1 MISFRRLLP
10 IICIIVSAMVLGA
23 CSNKKNTAQSRW
35 WQAFTAKYNTYY
47 NGQVAYIDAS
57 LEKENGN
64 KDNFTEMLPLYTVG
78 NKTSREIGKSNYE
91 TAIEKCQKTIK
102 LHSITARPE
111 WTKSRKKTE
120 RDIEWLN
127 RKEYNPFLWRA
138 WMLMGRS
145 QFYKGDF
152 DEAASTFTYM
162 CRLYKTQP
170 AIYGKARAWL
180 AKCYIEH
187 DWIYDAEDIIRNM
200 QRDSIDWRAQKE
212 WDYTY
217 ADYYLHIGDM
227 ENAAKYLRKVI
238 KHEMRSKQCA
248 REYYLLGQVEA
259 ALGHKDL
266 AYKAFRKVISQN
278 PPYEVQFNARIAMSE
293 VLANDGQARKMISR
307 LKRMASDD
315 NNKDYLDQVY
325 YAIGNIYLTQKDTL
339 HAIYAY
345 EAGNEKATRSG
356 IEKGVLLLHLGDLY
370 WAKEKYGDA
379 RRCYGEAIGLL
390 DKERDDYQQLSDRS
404 KVLDELVPFTD
415 AVELQDSLQLLAKMS
430 EKDRNA
436 AIDRVITALKKKEK
450 EERDK
455 AAEENVA
462 ATQARNNTGS
472 TRKTSTPNS
481 QRQAGSKAA
490 WYFYN
495 PTAVQQGKQAFQ
507 RTWGKRDNVD
517 NWQRANKSVVGTMN
531 NDLAQEE
538 LLTDAQRDSIAAID
552 EKAEKEKARLDT
564 AANDPHKREYY
575 LAQIPFTA
583 EQLEESNA
591 QIEDGLFHSGVIFK
605 DKLDNL
611 PLSEKA
617 LLRLLKDFPETET
630 KDEVYYH
637 LFLLYSRL
645 GNHTKAK
652 SYIAKLQSE
661 CKDSKWTTLLTDPYF
676 AENARIGTHL
686 EDSLYAATYDAF
698 QHDRFAE
705 VKANTEISDK
715 RFSMGENR
723 DKFLFISG
731 LSLLNEGDADG
742 CIARLDT
749 LVKAFPQ
756 SKVSEMA
763 GMIIN
768 GVHQGRTLQGGN
780 FSMNDVWNRRT
791 AVMADK
797 DTTNA
802 KGFSDERNTEFT
814 FLFVYNPDSLNEN
827 RLLFQLARFNFSNFV
842 VRNFNIE
849 IADAAGLHHM
859 LVTGFR
865 SFDEARQYAR
875 VLYKNEAVIDAA
887 RNSRAIVISNENLP
901 MLGTQY
907 SYNDYDDFYN
917 EHFLSVKVD
926 NPYMLYEPDYDE
938 NAKEELRR
946 AQDVTPIL
954 PSETVAPNG
963 VAPASGNADKDDD
976 ADNSNSF
983 GMDMPQNEVL
993 TPITEEIAVP
1003 AEETPVTSPTEEIT
1017 VPNEEMPVRNPLEDN
1032 VTTPVEEVPVQNPL
1046 EETITVPVE
1055 DTSVSTPT
1063 EEAITLPVEQN
1074 QTQQEETIAVPVE
1087 DTPVSSATTEEVI
1100 IPVEEKKADEPQN
1113 EDIIIPAEEKKTD
1126 DTQSEDIILTPIE
1139 ETSVSSTTEDIILIE
1154 DEKKSEDTPTEDI
1167 ILTPVEETSVSST
1180 STEEVILVEEEKK
1193 TEEPQQEEQ
1202 IILDDSKK
1210 EDSKLLEDEYYEL
1223 EGF

>member
-1 MISFRRLLP
+1 MKRSCHILPLL
-10 IICIIVSAMVLGA
+10 IAIGVAIAITS

-47 NGQVAYIDAS
+47 NGTLAYIDGS

-64 KDNFTEMLPLYTVG
+64 RDNYTELLPLYTVG
-78 NKTSREIGKSNYE
+78 NKASRELGKSNYE

-111 WTKSRKKTE
+111 WKKSRKKTA

-180 AKCYIEH
+180 AKCYIEQ
-187 DWIYDAEDIIRNM
+187 DWIYDAEDVIRNM

-227 ENAAKYLRKVI
+227 ENAAKYLRKVV
-238 KHEMRSKQCA
+238 KHEMRSKQRA

-259 ALGHKDL
+259 ALGRKDE
-266 AYKAFRKVISQN
+266 AYKAFKKVIRQN
-278 PPYEVQFNARIAMSE
+278 PPYEVEFNARIAMTE
-293 VLANDGQARKMISR
+293 VLADGSQARKMISR
-307 LKRMASDD
+307 LKRMASDE
-315 NNKDYLDQVY
+315 NNKEYLDQVY
-325 YAIGNIYLTQKDTL
+325 YAIGNIYLTLKDTTQ
-339 HAIYAY
+339 AIYAY
-345 EAGNEKATRSG
+345 EAGNTKATRSG

-379 RRCYGEAIGLL
+379 GRCYGEAIGLL
-390 DKERDDYQQLSDRS
+390 DKDRDDYEQLSERS
-404 KVLDELVPFTD
+404 KILDELTPYTN

-450 EERDK
+450 EERDRE
-455 AAEENVA
+455 AEENVA
-462 ATQARNNTGS
+462 AVQEKYDTG
-472 TRKTSTPNS
+472 
-481 QRQAGSKAA
+481 QRQNNNFTQQNNRAGGRREAS

-495 PTAVQQGKQAFQ
+495 PTTVQQGKQAFA

-517 NWQRANKSVVGTMN
+517 NWQRANKSNVG
-531 NDLAQEE
+531 DFASEDAQEQE
-538 LLTDAQRDSIAAID
+538 YTEEQRDSIAAVE

-575 LAQIPFTA
+575 LAQIPFTKK
-583 EQLEESNA
+583 QLEESNA
-591 QIEDGLFHSGVIFK
+591 QIEDGLFHSGIIFK

-611 PLSEKA
+611 NLSEKSFMR
-617 LLRLLKDFPETET
+617 LLRDFPETQT

-637 LFLLYSRL
+637 MFLLYSRKGDNL
-645 GNHTKAK
+645 KAQTYLNK
-652 SYIAKLQSE
+652 MKNE
-661 CKDSKWTTLLTDPYF
+661 CADSKWTTILTDPYF
-676 AENARIGTHL
+676 EDNAKYGTHL
-686 EDSLYAATYDAF
+686 EDSLYAATYEAF
-698 QHDRFAE
+698 KNDRFEE
-705 VKANTEISDK
+705 VRKNTSVSDK
-715 RFSMGENR
+715 RFPLGDNR

-731 LSLLNEGDADG
+731 LSQLNEGDANG
-742 CIARLDT
+742 CLARLDT
-749 LVKAFPQ
+749 LVKAYPQ
-756 SKVSEMA
+756 SKVSELA

-768 GVHQGRTLQGGN
+768 GVRQGRTLVGGN
-780 FSMNDVWNRRT
+780 FSMEDVWNRRT
-791 AVMADK
+791 AVMSDK

-814 FLFVYNPDSLNEN
+814 FLFVYNPDSISEN
-827 RLLFQLARFNFSNFV
+827 KLLFQLARFNFTNFV

-859 LVTGFR
+859 MVTGFR

-875 VLYKNEAVIDAA
+875 VLYKNDGMMNAA
-887 RNSRAIVISNENLP
+887 KGSRSVVISNENLP

-907 SYNDYDDFYN
+907 SYNDYDAFYT
-917 EHFLSVKVD
+917 EHFQPLKAD

-938 NAKEELRR
+938 KEIEKDLNRR
-946 AQDVTPIL
+946 NVNVTPAL

-963 VAPASGNADKDDD
+963 AAPVSGSED
-976 ADNSNSF
+976 AEGEDGTNNSF
-983 GMDMPQNEVL
+983 GLDMPQDDVII
-993 TPITEEIAVP
+993 PQTEEPISVP
-1003 AEETPVTSPTEEIT
+1003 MEETPVQAQPDTDIV
-1017 VPNEEMPVRNPLEDN
+1017 VPNEEVPAQPQQE
-1032 VTTPVEEVPVQNPL
+1032 EEV
-1046 EETITVPVE
+1046 I
-1055 DTSVSTPT
+1055 SVPT
-1063 EEAITLPVEQN
+1063 EEETPA
-1074 QTQQEETIAVPVE
+1074 QTQQEEEVISVPTE
-1087 DTPVSSATTEEVI
+1087 EETPVQPQQEEEVI
-1100 IPVEEKKADEPQN
+1100 SVPTEEETPVQPQQQEEEVISVPTEEENTAQPQTEDSFILEDN
-1113 EDIIIPAEEKKTD
+1113 TSENNNNTQTEDIIILEEDKNTD
-1126 DTQSEDIILTPIE
+1126 
-1139 ETSVSSTTEDIILIE
+1139 
-1154 DEKKSEDTPTEDI
+1154 
-1167 ILTPVEETSVSST
+1167 
-1180 STEEVILVEEEKK
+1180 
-1193 TEEPQQEEQ
+1193 EPQQEEN
-1202 IILDDSKK
+1202 IILDDSTK

-1223 EGF
+1223 DGF

>member
-1 MISFRRLLP
+1 MKRSCHILPLL
-10 IICIIVSAMVLGA
+10 IAIGVAIAITS
-23 CSNKKNTAQSRW
+23 CSNKKNTAQTRW

-47 NGQVAYIDAS
+47 NGTLAYIDAS

-64 KDNFTEMLPLYTVG
+64 RDNYTELLPLYTVG
-78 NKTSREIGKSNYE
+78 NKASRELGKSNYE

-111 WTKSRKKTE
+111 WKKSRKKTA

-180 AKCYIEH
+180 AKCYIEQ
-187 DWIYDAEDIIRNM
+187 DWIYDAEDVIRNM

-227 ENAAKYLRKVI
+227 ENAAKYLRKVV
-238 KHEMRSKQCA
+238 KHEMRSKQRA

-259 ALGHKDL
+259 ALGHKDE
-266 AYKAFRKVISQN
+266 AYKAFKKVIRQN
-278 PPYEVQFNARIAMSE
+278 PPYEVEFNARIAMTE
-293 VLANDGQARKMISR
+293 VLADGSQARKMISR
-307 LKRMASDD
+307 LKRMASDE

-325 YAIGNIYLTQKDTL
+325 YAIGNIYLTLKDTTQ
-339 HAIYAY
+339 AIYAY
-345 EAGNEKATRSG
+345 EAGNKKATRSG

-379 RRCYGEAIGLL
+379 GRCYGEAIGLL
-390 DKERDDYQQLSDRS
+390 DKDRNDYEQLSERS
-404 KVLDELVPFTD
+404 KILDELTPYTN

-450 EERDK
+450 EERDRE
-455 AAEENVA
+455 AEENVA
-462 ATQARNNTGS
+462 AVQEKYDTG
-472 TRKTSTPNS
+472 
-481 QRQAGSKAA
+481 QRQNNNFTQQNNRAGGRREAS

-495 PTAVQQGKQAFQ
+495 PTTVQQGKQAFA

-517 NWQRANKSVVGTMN
+517 NWQRANKSNVG
-531 NDLAQEE
+531 DFASEDAQEQE
-538 LLTDAQRDSIAAID
+538 YTEEQRDSIAAVE

-575 LAQIPFTA
+575 LAQIPFTK

-591 QIEDGLFHSGVIFK
+591 QIEDGLFHSGIIFK

-611 PLSEKA
+611 NLSEKSFMR
-617 LLRLLKDFPETET
+617 LLRDFPETQT

-637 LFLLYSRL
+637 MFLLYSRKGDNL
-645 GNHTKAK
+645 KAHTYLNKMK
-652 SYIAKLQSE
+652 NE
-661 CKDSKWTTLLTDPYF
+661 CADSKWTTILTDPYF
-676 AENARIGTHL
+676 EDNAKYGTHL
-686 EDSLYAATYDAF
+686 EDSLYAATYEAF
-698 QHDRFAE
+698 KNDRFEE
-705 VKANTEISDK
+705 VRKNTSVSDK
-715 RFSMGENR
+715 RFPLGDNR

-731 LSLLNEGDADG
+731 LSQLNEGDADG
-742 CIARLDT
+742 CLARLDT
-749 LVKAFPQ
+749 LVKAYPQ
-756 SKVSEMA
+756 SKVSELA

-768 GVHQGRTLQGGN
+768 GVRQGRTLVGGN
-780 FSMNDVWNRRT
+780 FSMEDVWNRRT
-791 AVMADK
+791 AVMSDK

-814 FLFVYNPDSLNEN
+814 FMFVYNPDSISEN
-827 RLLFQLARFNFSNFV
+827 KLLFQLARFNFTNFV

-859 LVTGFR
+859 MVTGFR

-875 VLYKNEAVIDAA
+875 VLYKNDGMMNAA
-887 RNSRAIVISNENLP
+887 KGSRSVVISNENLP

-907 SYNDYDDFYN
+907 SYNDYDAFYT
-917 EHFLSVKVD
+917 EHFQPLKAD

-938 NAKEELRR
+938 KEIEKDLNRR
-946 AQDVTPIL
+946 NVNVTPAL

-963 VAPASGNADKDDD
+963 AAPVSGSENADDEDDT
-976 ADNSNSF
+976 NTSF
-983 GMDMPQNEVL
+983 GLDMPQNDILIPQAEDS
-993 TPITEEIAVP
+993 IAVP
-1003 AEETPVTSPTEEIT
+1003 TEETPVQAQPETDIA
-1017 VPNEEMPVRNPLEDN
+1017 VPNEEVPAQPQQE
-1032 VTTPVEEVPVQNPL
+1032 EEV
-1046 EETITVPVE
+1046 I
-1055 DTSVSTPT
+1055 SVPT
-1063 EEAITLPVEQN
+1063 EEETPA
-1074 QTQQEETIAVPVE
+1074 QTQQEEEVISVP
-1087 DTPVSSATTEEVI
+1087 TEE
-1100 IPVEEKKADEPQN
+1100 ENTAQPQT
-1113 EDIIIPAEEKKTD
+1113 EDSFILEDNTSENNNN
-1126 DTQSEDIILTPIE
+1126 TQ
-1139 ETSVSSTTEDIILIE
+1139 TEDIILLEE
-1154 DEKKSEDTPTEDI
+1154 DKNTD
-1167 ILTPVEETSVSST
+1167 
-1180 STEEVILVEEEKK
+1180 
-1193 TEEPQQEEQ
+1193 EPQQEEN
-1202 IILDDSKK
+1202 IILDDSTK

-1223 EGF
+1223 DGF

>member
-1 MISFRRLLP
+1 MKRSCHILPLL
-10 IICIIVSAMVLGA
+10 IAIGVAIAITS
-23 CSNKKNTAQSRW
+23 CSNKKNTAQTRW

-47 NGQVAYIDAS
+47 NGTLAYIDAS

-64 KDNFTEMLPLYTVG
+64 RDNYTELLPLYTVG
-78 NKTSREIGKSNYE
+78 NKASRELGKSNYE

-111 WTKSRKKTE
+111 WKKSRKKTA

-180 AKCYIEH
+180 AKCYIEQ
-187 DWIYDAEDIIRNM
+187 DWIYDAEDVIRNM

-227 ENAAKYLRKVI
+227 ENAAKYLRKVV
-238 KHEMRSKQCA
+238 KHEMRSKQRA

-259 ALGHKDL
+259 ALGHKDE
-266 AYKAFRKVISQN
+266 AYKAFKKVIRQN
-278 PPYEVQFNARIAMSE
+278 PPYEVEFNARIAMTE
-293 VLANDGQARKMISR
+293 VLADGSQARKMISR
-307 LKRMASDD
+307 LKRMASDE

-325 YAIGNIYLTQKDTL
+325 YAIGNIYLTLKDTTQ
-339 HAIYAY
+339 AIYAY
-345 EAGNEKATRSG
+345 EAGNKKATRSG

-379 RRCYGEAIGLL
+379 GRCYGEAIGLL
-390 DKERDDYQQLSDRS
+390 DKDRNDYEQLSERS
-404 KVLDELVPFTD
+404 KILDELTPYTN

-450 EERDK
+450 EERDRE
-455 AAEENVA
+455 AEENVA
-462 ATQARNNTGS
+462 AVQEKYDTG
-472 TRKTSTPNS
+472 
-481 QRQAGSKAA
+481 QRQNNNFTQQNNRAGGRREAS

-495 PTAVQQGKQAFQ
+495 PTTVQQGKQAFA

-517 NWQRANKSVVGTMN
+517 NWQRANKSNVG
-531 NDLAQEE
+531 DFASEDAQEQE
-538 LLTDAQRDSIAAID
+538 YTEEQRDSIAAVE

-575 LAQIPFTA
+575 LAQIPFTK

-591 QIEDGLFHSGVIFK
+591 QIEDGLFHSGIIFK

-611 PLSEKA
+611 NLSEKSFMR
-617 LLRLLKDFPETET
+617 LLRDFPETQT

-637 LFLLYSRL
+637 MFLLYSRKGDNL
-645 GNHTKAK
+645 KAHTYLNKMK
-652 SYIAKLQSE
+652 NE
-661 CKDSKWTTLLTDPYF
+661 CADSKWTTILTDPYF
-676 AENARIGTHL
+676 EDNAKYGTHL
-686 EDSLYAATYDAF
+686 EDSLYAATYEAF
-698 QHDRFAE
+698 KNDRFEE
-705 VKANTEISDK
+705 VRKNTSVSDK
-715 RFSMGENR
+715 RFPLGDNR

-731 LSLLNEGDADG
+731 LSQLNEGDADG
-742 CIARLDT
+742 CLARLDT
-749 LVKAFPQ
+749 LVKAYPQ
-756 SKVSEMA
+756 SKVSELA

-768 GVHQGRTLQGGN
+768 GVRQGRTLVGGN
-780 FSMNDVWNRRT
+780 FSMEDVWNRRT
-791 AVMADK
+791 AVMSDK

-814 FLFVYNPDSLNEN
+814 FMFVYNPDSISEN
-827 RLLFQLARFNFSNFV
+827 KLLFQLARFNFTNFV

-859 LVTGFR
+859 MVTGFR

-875 VLYKNEAVIDAA
+875 VLYKNDGMMNAA
-887 RNSRAIVISNENLP
+887 KGSRSVVISNENLP

-907 SYNDYDDFYN
+907 SYNDYDAFYT
-917 EHFLSVKVD
+917 EHFQPLKAD

-938 NAKEELRR
+938 KEIEKDLNRR
-946 AQDVTPIL
+946 NVNVTPAL

-963 VAPASGNADKDDD
+963 AAPVSGSENADDEDDT
-976 ADNSNSF
+976 NTSF
-983 GMDMPQNEVL
+983 GLDMPQNDILIPQAEDS
-993 TPITEEIAVP
+993 IAVP
-1003 AEETPVTSPTEEIT
+1003 TEETPVQAQPETDIA
-1017 VPNEEMPVRNPLEDN
+1017 VPNEEVPAQPQQE
-1032 VTTPVEEVPVQNPL
+1032 EEV
-1046 EETITVPVE
+1046 I
-1055 DTSVSTPT
+1055 SVPT
-1063 EEAITLPVEQN
+1063 EEETPA
-1074 QTQQEETIAVPVE
+1074 QTQQEEEVISVPTE
-1087 DTPVSSATTEEVI
+1087 EETPAQTQQEEEVI
-1100 IPVEEKKADEPQN
+1100 SVPTEEENTAQPQT
-1113 EDIIIPAEEKKTD
+1113 EDSFILEDNTSENNNN
-1126 DTQSEDIILTPIE
+1126 TQ
-1139 ETSVSSTTEDIILIE
+1139 TEDIILLEE
-1154 DEKKSEDTPTEDI
+1154 DKNTD
-1167 ILTPVEETSVSST
+1167 
-1180 STEEVILVEEEKK
+1180 
-1193 TEEPQQEEQ
+1193 EPQQEEN
-1202 IILDDSKK
+1202 IILDDSTK

-1223 EGF
+1223 DGF

>member
-1 MISFRRLLP
+1 MKRSCHILPLL
-10 IICIIVSAMVLGA
+10 IAIGVAIAITS
-23 CSNKKNTAQSRW
+23 CSNKKNTAQTRW

-47 NGQVAYIDAS
+47 NGTLAYIDAS

-64 KDNFTEMLPLYTVG
+64 RDNYTELLPLYTVG
-78 NKTSREIGKSNYE
+78 NKASRELGKSNYE

-111 WTKSRKKTE
+111 WKKSRKKTA

-180 AKCYIEH
+180 AKCYIEQ
-187 DWIYDAEDIIRNM
+187 DWIYDAEDVIRNM

-227 ENAAKYLRKVI
+227 ENAAKYLRKVV
-238 KHEMRSKQCA
+238 KHEMRSKQRA

-259 ALGHKDL
+259 ALGRKDE
-266 AYKAFRKVISQN
+266 AYKAFKKVIRQN
-278 PPYEVQFNARIAMSE
+278 PPYEVEFNARIAMTE
-293 VLANDGQARKMISR
+293 VLADGSQARKMISR
-307 LKRMASDD
+307 LKRMASDE
-315 NNKDYLDQVY
+315 NNKEYLDQVY
-325 YAIGNIYLTQKDTL
+325 YAIGNIYLTLKDTTQ
-339 HAIYAY
+339 AIYAY
-345 EAGNEKATRSG
+345 EAGNKKATRSG

-379 RRCYGEAIGLL
+379 GRCYGEAIGLL
-390 DKERDDYQQLSDRS
+390 DKDRDDYEQLSERS
-404 KVLDELVPFTD
+404 KILDELTPYTN

-450 EERDK
+450 EERDRE
-455 AAEENVA
+455 AEENVA
-462 ATQARNNTGS
+462 AVQEKYDTG
-472 TRKTSTPNS
+472 
-481 QRQAGSKAA
+481 QRQNNNFTQQNNRAGGRREAS

-495 PTAVQQGKQAFQ
+495 PTTVQQGKQAFA

-517 NWQRANKSVVGTMN
+517 NWQRANKSNVG
-531 NDLAQEE
+531 DFASEDAQEQE
-538 LLTDAQRDSIAAID
+538 YTEEQRDSIAAVE

-575 LAQIPFTA
+575 LAQIPFTK

-591 QIEDGLFHSGVIFK
+591 QIEDGLVHSGIIFK

-611 PLSEKA
+611 NLSEKSFMR
-617 LLRLLKDFPETET
+617 LLRDFPETQT

-637 LFLLYSRL
+637 MFLLYSRKGDNL
-645 GNHTKAK
+645 KAQTYLNK
-652 SYIAKLQSE
+652 MKNE
-661 CKDSKWTTLLTDPYF
+661 CADSKWTTILTDPYF
-676 AENARIGTHL
+676 EDNAKYGTHL
-686 EDSLYAATYDAF
+686 EDSLYAATYEAF
-698 QHDRFAE
+698 KNDRFEE
-705 VKANTEISDK
+705 VKNNTAISDK
-715 RFSMGENR
+715 RFPMGDNR

-731 LSLLNEGDADG
+731 LSQLNEGDANG
-742 CIARLDT
+742 CLARLDT
-749 LVKAFPQ
+749 LVKAYPQ
-756 SKVSEMA
+756 SKVSELA

-768 GVHQGRTLQGGN
+768 GVRQGRTLVGGN
-780 FSMNDVWNRRT
+780 FSMEDVWNRRT
-791 AVMADK
+791 AVMSDK

-814 FLFVYNPDSLNEN
+814 FMFVYNPDSISEN
-827 RLLFQLARFNFSNFV
+827 KLLFQLARFNFTNFV

-859 LVTGFR
+859 MVTGFR

-875 VLYKNEAVIDAA
+875 VLYKNDGMMNAA
-887 RNSRAIVISNENLP
+887 KGSRSVVISNENLP

-907 SYNDYDDFYN
+907 SYNEYDDFYT
-917 EHFLSVKVD
+917 EHFQPLKAD

-938 NAKEELRR
+938 KEIEKDLNRR
-946 AQDVTPIL
+946 NVNVNPAL

-963 VAPASGNADKDDD
+963 AAPVSGSDD
-976 ADNSNSF
+976 AEDEEENENNTSF
-983 GMDMPQNEVL
+983 GLDIPQNDIL
-993 TPITEEIAVP
+993 DPQT
-1003 AEETPVTSPTEEIT
+1003 
-1017 VPNEEMPVRNPLEDN
+1017 
-1032 VTTPVEEVPVQNPL
+1032 
-1046 EETITVPVE
+1046 EETITVPTEENPAQPQQEE
-1055 DTSVSTPT
+1055 DAITVPT
-1063 EEAITLPVEQN
+1063 EET
-1074 QTQQEETIAVPVE
+1074 ETP
-1087 DTPVSSATTEEVI
+1087 
-1100 IPVEEKKADEPQN
+1100 
-1113 EDIIIPAEEKKTD
+1113 
-1126 DTQSEDIILTPIE
+1126 TQSEDT
-1139 ETSVSSTTEDIILIE
+1139 ETVL
-1154 DEKKSEDTPTEDI
+1154 DTPTA
-1167 ILTPVEETSVSST
+1167 PA
-1180 STEEVILVEEEKK
+1180 TEQ
-1193 TEEPQQEEQ
+1193 PQQEEDAITIPTEETETPTQ
-1202 IILDDSKK
+1202 TEDTDTVLDIPTDPATEQPQQEEDTITIPTEETETPAQTEDTDVILDIPTTPAIEQSQSEDNFILEDNTSENNNTLEEEIIVVEEDKKQEKPQQEEDIILDDSQK

-1223 EGF
+1223 DGF

>member
-1 MISFRRLLP
+1 MKRSCHILPLL
-10 IICIIVSAMVLGA
+10 IAIGVAIAITS
-23 CSNKKNTAQSRW
+23 CSNKKNTAQTRW

-47 NGQVAYIDAS
+47 NGTLAYIDAS

-64 KDNFTEMLPLYTVG
+64 RDNYTELLPLYTVG
-78 NKTSREIGKSNYE
+78 NKASRELGKSNYE

-111 WTKSRKKTE
+111 WKKSRKKTA

-180 AKCYIEH
+180 AKCYIEQ
-187 DWIYDAEDIIRNM
+187 DWIYDAEDVIRNM

-227 ENAAKYLRKVI
+227 ENAAKYLRKVV
-238 KHEMRSKQCA
+238 KHEMRSKQRA

-259 ALGHKDL
+259 ALGHKDE
-266 AYKAFRKVISQN
+266 AYKAFKKVIRQN
-278 PPYEVQFNARIAMSE
+278 PPYEVEFNARIAMTE
-293 VLANDGQARKMISR
+293 VLADGSQARKMISR
-307 LKRMASDD
+307 LKRMASDE

-325 YAIGNIYLTQKDTL
+325 YAIGNIYLTLKDTTQ
-339 HAIYAY
+339 AIYAY
-345 EAGNEKATRSG
+345 EAGNKKATRSG

-379 RRCYGEAIGLL
+379 GRCYGEAIGLL
-390 DKERDDYQQLSDRS
+390 DKDRNDYEQLSERS
-404 KVLDELVPFTD
+404 KILDELTPYTN

-450 EERDK
+450 EERDRE
-455 AAEENVA
+455 AEENVA
-462 ATQARNNTGS
+462 AVQEKYDTG
-472 TRKTSTPNS
+472 
-481 QRQAGSKAA
+481 QRQNNNFTQQNNRAGGRREAS

-495 PTAVQQGKQAFQ
+495 PTTVQQGKQAFA

-517 NWQRANKSVVGTMN
+517 NWQRANKSNVG
-531 NDLAQEE
+531 DFASEDAQEQE
-538 LLTDAQRDSIAAID
+538 YTEEQRDSIAAVE

-575 LAQIPFTA
+575 LAQIPFTK

-591 QIEDGLFHSGVIFK
+591 QIEDGLFHSGIIFK

-611 PLSEKA
+611 NLSEKSFMR
-617 LLRLLKDFPETET
+617 LLRDFPETQT

-637 LFLLYSRL
+637 MFLLYSRKGDNL
-645 GNHTKAK
+645 KAHTYLNKMK
-652 SYIAKLQSE
+652 NE
-661 CKDSKWTTLLTDPYF
+661 CADSKWTTILTDPYF
-676 AENARIGTHL
+676 EDNAKYGTHL
-686 EDSLYAATYDAF
+686 EDSLYAATYEAF
-698 QHDRFAE
+698 KNDRFEE
-705 VKANTEISDK
+705 VRKNTSVSDK
-715 RFSMGENR
+715 RFPLGDNR

-731 LSLLNEGDADG
+731 LSQLNEGDADG
-742 CIARLDT
+742 CLARLDT
-749 LVKAFPQ
+749 LVKAYPQ
-756 SKVSEMA
+756 SKVSELA

-768 GVHQGRTLQGGN
+768 GVRQGRTLVGGN
-780 FSMNDVWNRRT
+780 FSMEDVWNRRT
-791 AVMADK
+791 AVMSDK

-814 FLFVYNPDSLNEN
+814 FMFVYNPDSISEN
-827 RLLFQLARFNFSNFV
+827 KLLFQLARFNFTNFV

-859 LVTGFR
+859 MVTGFR

-875 VLYKNEAVIDAA
+875 VLYKNDGMMNAA
-887 RNSRAIVISNENLP
+887 KGSRSVVISNENLP

-907 SYNDYDDFYN
+907 SYNDYDAFYT
-917 EHFLSVKVD
+917 EHFQPLKAD

-938 NAKEELRR
+938 KEIEKDLNRR
-946 AQDVTPIL
+946 NVNVTPAL

-963 VAPASGNADKDDD
+963 AAPVSGSENADDEDDT
-976 ADNSNSF
+976 NTSF
-983 GMDMPQNEVL
+983 GLDMPQNDILIPQAEDS
-993 TPITEEIAVP
+993 IAVP
-1003 AEETPVTSPTEEIT
+1003 TEETPVQAQPETDIA
-1017 VPNEEMPVRNPLEDN
+1017 VPNEEVPAQPQQE
-1032 VTTPVEEVPVQNPL
+1032 EEV
-1046 EETITVPVE
+1046 I
-1055 DTSVSTPT
+1055 SVPT
-1063 EEAITLPVEQN
+1063 EEETPA
-1074 QTQQEETIAVPVE
+1074 QTQQEEEVISVPTE
-1087 DTPVSSATTEEVI
+1087 EETPAQTQQEEEVI
-1100 IPVEEKKADEPQN
+1100 SVPTE
-1113 EDIIIPAEEKKTD
+1113 
-1126 DTQSEDIILTPIE
+1126 E
-1139 ETSVSSTTEDIILIE
+1139 ETPAQTQQEEEVISVPTEEENTAQPQTEDSFILEDNTSENNNNTQTEDIILLEE
-1154 DEKKSEDTPTEDI
+1154 DKNTD
-1167 ILTPVEETSVSST
+1167 
-1180 STEEVILVEEEKK
+1180 
-1193 TEEPQQEEQ
+1193 EPQQEEN
-1202 IILDDSKK
+1202 IILDDSTK

-1223 EGF
+1223 DGF

>member
-1 MISFRRLLP
+1 MKRSCHILPLL
-10 IICIIVSAMVLGA
+10 IAIGVAIAITS
-23 CSNKKNTAQSRW
+23 CSNKKNTAQTRW

-47 NGQVAYIDAS
+47 NGTLAYIDAS

-64 KDNFTEMLPLYTVG
+64 RDNYTELLPLYTVG
-78 NKTSREIGKSNYE
+78 NKASRELGKSNYE

-111 WTKSRKKTE
+111 WKKSRKKTA

-180 AKCYIEH
+180 AKCYIEQ
-187 DWIYDAEDIIRNM
+187 DWIYDAEDVIRNM
-200 QRDSIDWRAQKE
+200 KRDSIDWRAQKE

-227 ENAAKYLRKVI
+227 ENAAKYLRKVV
-238 KHEMRSKQCA
+238 KHEMRSKQRA

-259 ALGHKDL
+259 ALGRKDE
-266 AYKAFRKVISQN
+266 AYKAFKKVIRQN
-278 PPYEVQFNARIAMSE
+278 PPYEVEFNARIAMTE
-293 VLANDGQARKMISR
+293 VLADGSQARKMISR
-307 LKRMASDD
+307 LKRMASDE
-315 NNKDYLDQVY
+315 NNKEYLDQVY
-325 YAIGNIYLTQKDTL
+325 YAIGNIYLTLKDTTQ
-339 HAIYAY
+339 AIYAY
-345 EAGNEKATRSG
+345 EAGNKKATRSG

-379 RRCYGEAIGLL
+379 GRCYGEAIGLL
-390 DKERDDYQQLSDRS
+390 DKDRDDYEQLSERS
-404 KVLDELVPFTD
+404 KILDELTPYTN

-450 EERDK
+450 EERDRE
-455 AAEENVA
+455 AEENVA
-462 ATQARNNTGS
+462 AVQEKYDTG
-472 TRKTSTPNS
+472 
-481 QRQAGSKAA
+481 QRQNNNFTQQNNRAGGRREAS

-495 PTAVQQGKQAFQ
+495 PTTVQQGKQAFA

-517 NWQRANKSVVGTMN
+517 NWQRVNKSNVSDFDN
-531 NDLAQEE
+531 EE
-538 LLTDAQRDSIAAID
+538 YKEAELTEEQRDSIAAVE

-575 LAQIPFTA
+575 LAQIPFTK

-591 QIEDGLFHSGVIFK
+591 QIEDGLFHSGIIFK

-611 PLSEKA
+611 NLSEKSFMR
-617 LLRLLKDFPETET
+617 LLRDFPETQT

-637 LFLLYSRL
+637 MFLLYSRKGDNL
-645 GNHTKAK
+645 KAQTYLNK
-652 SYIAKLQSE
+652 MKNE
-661 CKDSKWTTLLTDPYF
+661 CADSKWTTILTDPYF
-676 AENARIGTHL
+676 EDNAKYGTHL

-698 QHDRFAE
+698 KNDRFEE
-705 VKANTEISDK
+705 VRKNTSVSDK
-715 RFSMGENR
+715 RFPLGDNR

-731 LSLLNEGDADG
+731 LSQLNEGDADG
-742 CIARLDT
+742 CLARLDT
-749 LVKAFPQ
+749 LVKAYPQ
-756 SKVSEMA
+756 SKVSELA

-768 GVHQGRTLQGGN
+768 GVRQGRTLMGGN
-780 FSMNDVWNRRT
+780 FSMEDVWNRRT
-791 AVMADK
+791 AVMSDK

-814 FLFVYNPDSLNEN
+814 FMFVYNPDSISEN
-827 RLLFQLARFNFSNFV
+827 KLLFQLARFNFTNFV

-859 LVTGFR
+859 MVTGFR

-875 VLYKNEAVIDAA
+875 VLYKNDGMMNAA
-887 RNSRAIVISNENLP
+887 KGSRSVVISNENLP

-907 SYNDYDDFYN
+907 SYNDYDAFYT
-917 EHFLSVKVD
+917 EHFQPLKAD

-938 NAKEELRR
+938 KEIEKDLNRR
-946 AQDVTPIL
+946 NVNVNPAL

-963 VAPASGNADKDDD
+963 AAPVSGSENADDEDDT
-976 ADNSNSF
+976 NTSF
-983 GMDMPQNEVL
+983 GLDMPQNDV
-993 TPITEEIAVP
+993 TIPQNDIITISEDS
-1003 AEETPVTSPTEEIT
+1003 TST
-1017 VPNEEMPVRNPLEDN
+1017 VPSEIPDAVLDLPA
-1032 VTTPVEEVPVQNPL
+1032 
-1046 EETITVPVE
+1046 
-1055 DTSVSTPT
+1055 TSAS
-1063 EEAITLPVEQN
+1063 EQP
-1074 QTQQEETIAVPVE
+1074 QQEEDTIFGIPTN
-1087 DTPVSSATTEEVI
+1087 DTPAQ
-1100 IPVEEKKADEPQN
+1100 PQPQN
-1113 EDIIIPAEEKKTD
+1113 EDTEVILDLPITSAPEQPQQEEDAVFGIPTNDTPAQPQPQNEDTD
-1126 DTQSEDIILTPIE
+1126 VILDIPTTPAIEQSQSEDNFILE
-1139 ETSVSSTTEDIILIE
+1139 DNTSENNNTQTEDIILLEE
-1154 DEKKSEDTPTEDI
+1154 DD
-1167 ILTPVEETSVSST
+1167 
-1180 STEEVILVEEEKK
+1180 KK
-1193 TEEPQQEEQ
+1193 TDEPQQEEN
-1202 IILDDSKK
+1202 IILDDSTK

-1223 EGF
+1223 DGF

>member
-1 MISFRRLLP
+1 MGLLLAL
-10 IICIIVSAMVLGA
+10 ILFSS

-47 NGQVAYIDAS
+47 NGTLAYIDGS

-64 KDNFTEMLPLYTVG
+64 KDNYTEMLPLYTVG
-78 NKTSREIGKSNYE
+78 NKASRELGKSNYE

-111 WTKSRKKTE
+111 WNKSRKKTE

-180 AKCYIEH
+180 AKCYIEQ
-187 DWIYDAEDIIRNM
+187 DWIYDAEDVIRNT

-217 ADYYLHIGDM
+217 ADYYLHIGDL
-227 ENAAKYLRKVI
+227 ENAEKYLRKVV
-238 KHEMRSKQCA
+238 KHEMRSKQRA

-259 ALGHKDL
+259 ALGHKDE
-266 AYKAFRKVISQN
+266 AYKAFKKVISQN
-278 PPYEVQFNARIAMSE
+278 PPYEVEFNARIAMTE
-293 VLANDGQARKMISR
+293 VLADGTQARKMITR
-307 LKRMASDD
+307 LKHMASDD
-315 NNKDYLDQVY
+315 NNKEYLDQVY
-325 YAIGNIYLTQKDTL
+325 YAIGNIYLTLKDTTQ
-339 HAIYAY
+339 AIYAY
-345 EAGNEKATRSG
+345 EAGNKKATRSG

-379 RRCYGEAIGLL
+379 GRCYGEAIGLL
-390 DKERDDYQQLSDRS
+390 DKDRDDYKQLSERS
-404 KVLDELVPFTD
+404 KILDELTPYTN

-462 ATQARNNTGS
+462 AVQARNNTG
-472 TRKTSTPNS
+472 
-481 QRQAGSKAA
+481 QRQNNSTSQNNRTTGRQNAA

-495 PTAVQQGKQAFQ
+495 PTTVQQGKQAFA
-507 RTWGKRDNVD
+507 RAWGKRDNVD
-517 NWQRANKSVVGTMN
+517 NWQRVNKSIVGNIGSENT
-531 NDLAQEE
+531 EE
-538 LLTDAQRDSIAAID
+538 PIYTEQQLDSIAAVE

-575 LAQIPFTA
+575 LAQIPFTP

-591 QIEDGLFHSGVIFK
+591 QIEDGLFHSAVIFK
-605 DKLDNL
+605 DKLENL
-611 PLSEKA
+611 TLSEKSFTR
-617 LLRLLKDFPETET
+617 LLRDFPETQT

-637 LFLLYSRL
+637 MYLLYARK
-645 GNHTKAK
+645 GDNIKAQRYLNK
-652 SYIAKLQSE
+652 MKNE
-661 CKDSKWTTLLTDPYF
+661 CANSKWTTILTDPYF
-676 AENARIGTHL
+676 EENAKYGTHI

-698 QHDRFAE
+698 KNDRFEE
-705 VKANTEISDK
+705 VKNNASISDK
-715 RFSMGENR
+715 RFPLGDNR

-731 LSLLNEGDADG
+731 LSKLNEGDADG
-742 CIARLDT
+742 CLARLDT
-749 LVKAFPQ
+749 LVKAYPQ
-756 SKVSEMA
+756 SKVSELA

-768 GVHQGRTLQGGN
+768 GVRQGRTLVGGN
-780 FSMNDVWNRRT
+780 FSMEDVWNRRT
-791 AVMADK
+791 AVMSDK

-814 FLFVYNPDSLNEN
+814 FMFVYNPDSISEN
-827 RLLFQLARFNFSNFV
+827 KLLFQLARFNFTNFV

-859 LVTGFR
+859 MVTGFR

-875 VLYKNEAVIDAA
+875 VLYKNDGMMNAA
-887 RNSRAIVISNENLP
+887 KGSRSVVISNENLP

-907 SYNDYDDFYN
+907 SYNEYDAFYT
-917 EHFLSVKVD
+917 EHFQPLKID

-938 NAKEELRR
+938 KEIEKDLNRR
-946 AQDVTPIL
+946 NVNVAPAL

-963 VAPASGNADKDDD
+963 AAPVSGSEEGDEEDGN
-976 ADNSNSF
+976 NTSF
-983 GMDMPQNEVL
+983 GLDMPQNDAL
-993 TPITEEIAVP
+993 IPQTEETIDVP
-1003 AEETPVTSPTEEIT
+1003 SEETPVQAQPETDIV
-1017 VPNEEMPVRNPLEDN
+1017 VPN
-1032 VTTPVEEVPVQNPL
+1032 EEVPVQNPL
-1046 EETITVPVE
+1046 EETITVPNNEVPIQNPLEETISVPTEMEAPVQPQQQEDGITIPTEEKPQAQPQTDDTEVILDIPATSAPEQPQQQEEDIITVPTE
-1055 DTSVSTPT
+1055 DTPAQPQTEDTEIILDSPASPAKEQPQQEEELIIAPTEDAPAQPQNEDSFILEENTPEVNNTPT
-1063 EEAITLPVEQN
+1063 EEI
-1074 QTQQEETIAVPVE
+1074 IIVE
-1087 DTPVSSATTEEVI
+1087 DA
-1100 IPVEEKKADEPQN
+1100 KKP
-1113 EDIIIPAEEKKTD
+1113 
-1126 DTQSEDIILTPIE
+1126 
-1139 ETSVSSTTEDIILIE
+1139 
-1154 DEKKSEDTPTEDI
+1154 
-1167 ILTPVEETSVSST
+1167 
-1180 STEEVILVEEEKK
+1180 
-1193 TEEPQQEEQ
+1193 EEPQQEEK
-1202 IILDDSKK
+1202 IILDDSPK

-1223 EGF
+1223 DGF